1 MASNECQYCYYWK
14 GDYKT
19 TKADCDKTG
28 DIKNIMTIVI
38 AENSQKNRL

>member
-28 DIKNIMTIVI
+28 RYKKYNDDCDCGKF
-38 AENSQKNRL
+38 SKK